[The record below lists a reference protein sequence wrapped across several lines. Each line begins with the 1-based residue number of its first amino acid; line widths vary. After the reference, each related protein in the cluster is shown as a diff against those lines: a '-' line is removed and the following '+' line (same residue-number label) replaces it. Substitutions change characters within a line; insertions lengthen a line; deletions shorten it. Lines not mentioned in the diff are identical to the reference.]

1 VGSVSRRIAVLFA
14 FAVARKIRLAYQHAS
29 LRGKTK
35 MVHTLMAAL
44 MVALAIALAA
54 VVNHFVGL
62 SGFLKSTFGVT
73 A

>member
-1 VGSVSRRIAVLFA
+1 
-14 FAVARKIRLAYQHAS
+14 
-29 LRGKTK
+29 
-35 MVHTLMAAL
+35 MAAL

>member
-1 VGSVSRRIAVLFA
+1 VGPVSRRIAVLFA

-35 MVHTLMAAL
+35 MHTLMAAL

-54 VVNHFVGL
+54 VVNHFTGL
-62 SGFLKSTFGVT
+62 SGFLKSTLGVT